1 MSMSWCEGCEKRIDT
16 DFVEFQQNGS
26 LYCDNCL
33 DEMELE
39 PVAEQGTDWKA
50 LAGELAEAAGR
61 AESALSFIYG
71 GEPLDPSGAIA
82 ALRAALA
89 KYEQEV
95 RA

>member
-33 DEMELE
+33 DEMEQE

-50 LAGELAEAAGR
+50 LAGKLAEALYGAQSWLQGWAS
-61 AESALSFIYG
+61 AEPYLSRI
-71 GEPLDPSGAIA
+71 D
-82 ALRAALA
+82 AALA
-89 KYEQEV
+89 EYEQEV
-95 RA
+95 GK

>member
-50 LAGELAEAAGR
+50 LAGELAEAADGLATKLR
-61 AESALSFIYG
+61 ALMKG
-71 GEPLDPSGAIA
+71 GESDG
-82 ALRAALA
+82 
-89 KYEQEV
+89 QG
-95 RA
+95 

>member
-1 MSMSWCEGCEKRIDT
+1 LGKGVDEMSMSWCEGCEKRIDT

-50 LAGELAEAAGR
+50 LAVAMGKV
-61 AESALSFIYG
+61 IDG
-71 GEPLDPSGAIA
+71 GSDAQS
-82 ALRAALA
+82 
-89 KYEQEV
+89 
-95 RA
+95 

>member
-1 MSMSWCEGCEKRIDT
+1 MSEIAK
-16 DFVEFQQNGS
+16 
-26 LYCDNCL
+26 LAL
-33 DEMELE
+33 AL
-39 PVAEQGTDWKA
+39 AEDRDKYKA
-50 LAGELAEAAGR
+50 LAGELAEAAGW